1 MVSVELPCDPN
12 ETNSSSCT
20 SLSQPQPQFYS
31 VNIEFGY
38 VCDDTKY
45 IKLSI
50 SYQMIGIIVGSILF
64 GQLSDSFGRKW
75 VSMLIKSLDLLM
87 YNSRRAVALFFTGGE
102 TAIFLV
108 FLVEN
113 LPKKDRMWINM
124 VISWSPNIAVFAC
137 LAYFC
142 ENWRTLAIAIGVI
155 TLLAIPLSLFIHE
168 SPRWLIQ
175 KGKTDEAHEVI
186 KKLVTFNNGPKISD
200 DVVSDVISKENAAAA
215 ISAGKTNFYVY
226 HLFCTAQLT
235 IYTLIFSFSYISTS
249 IVNYGIFFNMAK
261 LPGSVYAN
269 NIFIGL
275 TRWIA
280 NSSVGFIDYK
290 LKCFGRKPLHIISG
304 GIIVI
309 AVIIALSIIQLEK
322 SEEYANVMRISVL
335 TISIMTSHLYIGNNI
350 SSNELFPTPIRNAA
364 FSFLQVVNRTGVAI
378 APQLF
383 LLGAYW
389 IAAPYLAMLLLVGT
403 DLALYQIFIP
413 ESKGR
418 PLKDSMP
425 PVEERFFSKKFK
437 TTSDENKYPKDE
449 KKCAMESCV

>member
-1 MVSVELPCDPN
+1 MGVEMQNTKSIDDIQTLGWYSAYICILAEILFITQVGNVNYMVYAGLAPTDISCEPSNSSKMVSVELPCDPN

-75 VSMLIKSLDLLM
+75 PLIICLIGCAISDFISSIATDLLTLTV
-87 YNSRRAVALFFTGGE
+87 YRAVALFFTGGE
-102 TAIFLV
+102 TA
-108 FLVEN
+108 
-113 LPKKDRMWINM
+113 
-124 VISWSPNIAVFAC
+124 
-137 LAYFC
+137 
-142 ENWRTLAIAIGVI
+142 
-155 TLLAIPLSLFIHE
+155 FIHE

-275 TRWIA
+275 TR
-280 NSSVGFIDYK
+280 YK
-290 LKCFGRKPLHIISG
+290 LLII
-304 GIIVI
+304 III
-309 AVIIALSIIQLEK
+309 KK